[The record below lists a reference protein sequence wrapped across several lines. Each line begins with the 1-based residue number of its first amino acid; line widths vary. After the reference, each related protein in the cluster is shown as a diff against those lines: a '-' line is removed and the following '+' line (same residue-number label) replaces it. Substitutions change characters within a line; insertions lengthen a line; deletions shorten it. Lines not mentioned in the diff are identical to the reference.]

1 MLAAVWTDY
10 NKMELRELPT
20 PEIGADD
27 VLVRVM
33 AAGVC
38 ITDLHVYSGQ
48 FAYGRPPHVL
58 GHEIAGCVES
68 VGANVNRWKK
78 GDRVTVET
86 SIGCG
91 RCRFCRSG
99 QRHLCPELT
108 EIGFSPNPGGY
119 AQFVRVPEDNLV
131 RIPDGVSYEEAG
143 IVESVV
149 CPIAALMRL
158 KVTFGETA
166 AVYGVGP
173 AGLAF
178 IQGLKAL
185 GAGKVIAVARD
196 DFRLDRAM
204 RFGADV
210 VVNARSEDALKR
222 IREETDGLG
231 ADIVCEA
238 AGAPSTIEEAFQAV
252 RSAGRVIL
260 YGIPG
265 DSERVQLPVSTAIMK
280 QLSIYGAAGNPNAWE
295 PLLSAVA
302 RGKVNLKD
310 MITHRFPL
318 RKIDEAFAAVRD
330 KRQNAIKAVILPWEG
345 EEQA

>member
-10 NKMELRELPT
+10 NKMEIRELPT

-196 DFRLDRAM
+196 DFRLARAM
-204 RFGADV
+204 SFGADV

-265 DSERVQLPVSTAIMK
+265 GRVWAWRSTPTRSTGIAWAERGRICGRLKTGKSASRLSVRTARFGCVRRASSAWSSTARAPTTRTRRETPITPV
-280 QLSIYGAAGNPNAWE
+280 LSTGWIG
-295 PLLSAVA
+295 
-302 RGKVNLKD
+302 
-310 MITHRFPL
+310 
-318 RKIDEAFAAVRD
+318 
-330 KRQNAIKAVILPWEG
+330 
-345 EEQA
+345 